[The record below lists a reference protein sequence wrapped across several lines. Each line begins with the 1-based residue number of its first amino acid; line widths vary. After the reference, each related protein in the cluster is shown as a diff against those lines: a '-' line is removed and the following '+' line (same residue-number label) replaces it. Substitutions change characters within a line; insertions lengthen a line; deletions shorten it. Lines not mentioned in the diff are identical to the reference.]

1 MSDVALSAAVR
12 SSLLA
17 LQRTTDLID
26 RTNNRLATGL
36 RVAGPV
42 DDPVAFFSSK
52 ALRDRAFD
60 FTERKGGID
69 QGISTVTAALDGV
82 ESIDSLVRQLKGIA
96 TSLKSATSSQFTDL
110 VAQFNNIRGQIG
122 DLANDAQFQGI
133 NLIDN
138 TTESLTINFAN
149 NTTSLLTIDAVNLR
163 QSGLL
168 VDAMEIR
175 ADSKISFTGTV
186 TSGFSLNNTATAQV
200 GTGGYTRV
208 TAVSGFGG
216 QFVVTYNGT
225 GATITAT
232 GAEIVFSLNTQY
244 SITVAVGTGDASTV
258 TQGQTLT
265 LQLASF
271 NAAVISAA
279 TAAAG
284 NSQFN
289 TGALASVTGSFIG
302 IINGLG
308 ATAFLADTGA
318 DTSRLAANTAGAFQS
333 GVDFIGEGIVDDI
346 DGIVVDLDA
355 ALGILRSQAQKL
367 GSNVALLQT
376 RLDFTEQ
383 YTNTLEEGADKL
395 TLADLNEEGANLLA
409 LQTRQQLGISALAFA
424 GQSEQGILSLFN

>member
-1 MSDVALSAAVR
+1 MSDVTLSAAVR
-12 SSLLA
+12 NSLLS
-17 LQRTTDLID
+17 LQSTTDLID
-26 RTNNRLATGL
+26 RTNGRLSSGL
-36 RVAGPV
+36 RVASAI
-42 DDPVAFFSSK
+42 DDPVSFFSAKS
-52 ALRDRAFD
+52 LTDRSFD
-60 FTERKGGID
+60 FTERKDGID

-82 ESIDSLVRQLKGIA
+82 EAIDSLVRQLKGIA
-96 TSLKSATSSQFTDL
+96 NSLKSATGTQFTDL
-110 VAQFNNIRGQIG
+110 VTQFSNVRSQIG
-122 DLANDAQFQGI
+122 DLANDAEYQGV

-138 TTESLTINFAN
+138 TSETLTVNFSN
-149 NTTSLLTIDAVNLR
+149 NTTSLLSINAAQLQETGLGID
-163 QSGLL
+163 GL
-168 VDAMEIR
+168 VIR
-175 ADSKISFTGTV
+175 ADSHISFTATV
-186 TSGFSLNNTATAQV
+186 ESGFNLANTNAAAV

-225 GATITAT
+225 GATVTAT

-271 NAAVISAA
+271 NAGVISAA

-302 IINGLG
+302 VINGL
-308 ATAFLADTGA
+308 TAALTDTAADTQ
-318 DTSRLAANTAGAFQS
+318 RFAANTAGALQS
-333 GVDFIGEGIVDDI
+333 GVDFVAEGQGNDADTII
-346 DGIVVDLDA
+346 AGLDS
-355 ALGILRSQAQKL
+355 ALTTLRSQSQKL

-383 YTNTLEEGADKL
+383 YTNTLDEGAGKL
-395 TLADLNEEGANLLA
+395 TLADLNGEGANLLA

-424 GQSEQGILSLFN
+424 GQSEQGILALFN

>member
-1 MSDVALSAAVR
+1 MSDVTLSAAVR
-12 SSLLA
+12 NSLLS
-17 LQRTTDLID
+17 LQSTTDLID
-26 RTNNRLATGL
+26 RTNGRLSSGL
-36 RVAGPV
+36 RVASAI
-42 DDPVAFFSSK
+42 DDPVSFFSAKS
-52 ALRDRAFD
+52 LTDRSFD
-60 FTERKGGID
+60 FTERKDGID

-82 ESIDSLVRQLKGIA
+82 EAIDSLVRQLKGIA
-96 TSLKSATSSQFTDL
+96 NSLKSATGTQFTDL
-110 VAQFNNIRGQIG
+110 VTQFSNVRSQIG
-122 DLANDAQFQGI
+122 DLANDAEYQGV

-138 TTESLTINFAN
+138 TSETLTVNFSN
-149 NTTSLLTIDAVNLR
+149 NTTSLLSINAAQLQETGLGID
-163 QSGLL
+163 GL
-168 VDAMEIR
+168 VIR
-175 ADSKISFTGTV
+175 ADSHISFTATV
-186 TSGFSLNNTATAQV
+186 ESGFNLANTNAAAV

-225 GATITAT
+225 GATVTAT

-271 NAAVISAA
+271 NAGVISAA

-302 IINGLG
+302 VINGL
-308 ATAFLADTGA
+308 TAALTDTAADTQ
-318 DTSRLAANTAGAFQS
+318 RFAANTAGALQS
-333 GVDFIGEGIVDDI
+333 GVDFVAEGQGNDSDTII
-346 DGIVVDLDA
+346 AGLDS
-355 ALGILRSQAQKL
+355 ALTTLRSQSQKL

-383 YTNTLEEGADKL
+383 YTNTLDEGAGKL
-395 TLADLNEEGANLLA
+395 TLADLNGEGANLLA

-424 GQSEQGILSLFN
+424 GQSEQGILALFN